1 MATILPEMYDE
12 AVCAG
17 QFNQDG
23 GGQWVGIGPP
33 TPPA

>member
-23 GGQWVGIGPP
+23 GGQWGRDLFL
-33 TPPA
+33 PAPA